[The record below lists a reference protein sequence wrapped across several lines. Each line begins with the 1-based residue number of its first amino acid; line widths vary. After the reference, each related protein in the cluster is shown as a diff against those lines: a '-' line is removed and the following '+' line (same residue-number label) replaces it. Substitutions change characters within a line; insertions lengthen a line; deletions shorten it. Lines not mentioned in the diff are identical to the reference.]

1 MNSLWRSQLYYLF
14 YFLLIDVILLIL
26 VISLLSIL
34 QTYMQLQCGNYAWW
48 WRSFWTGAS
57 GGLYL
62 SIYSVVFLFAEMDF
76 SNIDSDLVYVTEMVL
91 FIGCYML
98 AAGTLSVAASYV
110 FVEHLYT
117 GIKGD

>member
-1 MNSLWRSQLYYLF
+1 
-14 YFLLIDVILLIL
+14 
-26 VISLLSIL
+26 
-34 QTYMQLQCGNYAWW
+34 MQLQCGNYAWW

-57 GGLYL
+57 GGIYL
-62 SIYSVVFLFAEMDF
+62 AIYSFVYLVAEMDF
-76 SNIDSDLVYVTEMVL
+76 SYLDSDLVYLVEMFL

-98 AAGTLSVAASYV
+98 MSGTLSVSASYI